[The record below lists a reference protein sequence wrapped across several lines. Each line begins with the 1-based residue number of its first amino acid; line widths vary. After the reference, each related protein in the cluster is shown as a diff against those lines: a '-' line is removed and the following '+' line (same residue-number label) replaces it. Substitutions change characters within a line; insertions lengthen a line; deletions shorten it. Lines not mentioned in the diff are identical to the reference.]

1 MNLRHDL
8 TVTVLVA
15 LLASAAAQGQ
25 ELRDGAA
32 KARITPTEPL
42 ATPRGPLRVHP
53 ANPRYFT
60 DGSGRAVILTGSHT
74 WGNFQ
79 DYTYAT
85 LPSPPAMDFDMY
97 LAGSIPVL

>member
-1 MNLRHDL
+1 MSSVGRKCKVGKEWSTVMNLRHGL
-8 TVTVLVA
+8 PVIVLVV
-15 LLASAAAQGQ
+15 LLASAAAHGQ

-32 KARITPTEPL
+32 KARSTPAEPT

-60 DGSGRAVILTGSHT
+60 DGSGRAIVPTGSHT

-79 DYTYAT
+79 DYT
-85 LPSPPAMDFDMY
+85 
-97 LAGSIPVL
+97 